1 MITYTMLGANDP
13 KRAKAFYDPLM
24 AELGAN
30 VIDAYTSET
39 RTWYGKGGAG
49 FLVVGAPGDGK
60 AATAGNGTMVAI
72 GADSRAQVDAVHAKA
87 IAAGGAN
94 EGDPGLR
101 TAPFYGA
108 YFRDPDGNK
117 ICVFH
122 MRH

>member
-24 AELGAN
+24 AELGAK

-49 FLVVGAPGDGK
+49 FLVIGAPHDGK

-72 GADSRAQVDAVHAKA
+72 GVDDRTQVDAVHAKA
-87 IAAGGAN
+87 IAGGGAN

-101 TAPFYGA
+101 TAPSTA
-108 YFRDPDGNK
+108 PISAIPTATRSASS
-117 ICVFH
+117 
-122 MRH
+122 R